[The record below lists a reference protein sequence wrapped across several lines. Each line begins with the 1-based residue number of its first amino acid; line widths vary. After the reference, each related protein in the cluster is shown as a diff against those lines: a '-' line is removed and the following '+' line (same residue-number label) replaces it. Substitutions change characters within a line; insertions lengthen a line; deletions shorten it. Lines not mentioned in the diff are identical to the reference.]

1 MVLTGGGLLA
11 IIGEQPLGG
20 AKGYGRCSD
29 GRFNVPQGS
38 QQGEGGAVFQFDAG
52 SHTIGGLVGSQEAAL
67 ISAQARLSSALVVDR
82 QVINGSDD
90 RIKNGRFVLFSLIQ
104 DSRLQE
110 VAEAQMLRKL
120 PLNPMQRIGGDDI
133 HRTRIVAT
141 ENQSGLTSQVPVVGA
156 PLASGPG
163 MVSSDLGKFPGF
175 PPVRS
180 DTAIHGNHKDPE
192 ILEDTGNN
200 RRFQRR
206 KKRRWSVKENGK
218 SKVIPKGVGVY
229 KDVPLLNAGAG
240 IQILVGGR
248 SYAQVTGG
256 LLDLNILPK
265 PVISDR
271 MTRVILPQE
280 VVDKQMAKYQ
290 LALIGRVFTKV
301 CPSRQGHDEGTA
313 KQNHAFASK
322 PSDSIGSKPSG
333 GIHYDQV
340 RTSIGCWANA
350 EDEEELENEEDKV
363 NEAGEVI

>member
-82 QVINGSDD
+82 QVINGGDD

-104 DSRLQE
+104 EDSRLQE
-110 VAEAQMLRKL
+110 
-120 PLNPMQRIGGDDI
+120 
-133 HRTRIVAT
+133 
-141 ENQSGLTSQVPVVGA
+141 VPVVGA

-206 KKRRWSVKENGK
+206 KKSRWSVKENGK

-265 PVISDR
+265 PVISSR

-290 LALIGRVFTKV
+290 LALIGRVFTKGV
-301 CPSRQGHDEGTA
+301 AMLDLVDVRSNLPDGV
-313 KQNHAFASK
+313 
-322 PSDSIGSKPSG
+322 SG
-333 GIHYDQV
+333 GFHDHQ
-340 RTSIGCWANA
+340 
-350 EDEEELENEEDKV
+350 
-363 NEAGEVI
+363 